1 VSSDE
6 NFLMEVVLTNTVS
19 SNSRPWLSGA
29 LFVIRAQAVF
39 HLRFLML
46 AGFLLPCLS
55 QAQSLTSLSISPN
68 QPSVAIAST
77 TQLIATATYSN
88 GSSSNVSS
96 SAAWSSTD
104 PRTVGVSA
112 SGLASGIATGNV
124 AIVASYQGKTAST
137 LLSSSIGD
145 IQWSGPLII
154 TQGGTYS
161 GNWRSTDPNTAAVT
175 VATTAPVVIQDSHIT
190 GPSDLI
196 ADPYWGNTLT
206 VKNVI
211 AVGVNPNV
219 RGQTNGIFVDAQNPF
234 LLDVEDCYFEN
245 VQYGVWV
252 RGYAGNRDGTQ
263 TITILNNRGRNLIGL
278 ESDGNNG
285 YLSGDTNWQWSHA
298 FQLSQMPSVPGIRI
312 AWNEIVNYP
321 YQSLVNENISMY
333 DAGGTSSSPAEV
345 HDNYVQGAY
354 PYDPAV
360 DTYNGGGFV
369 TDGGSGETAQNAS
382 AFINVYDNQIVGTV
396 NMGIEFSTGH
406 DNNAY
411 NNEVISSGLL
421 PNGTKIP
428 AQNVGITIFDVYGNT
443 KSGSMYNN
451 NMYSNT
457 LGWMCWASR
466 CAWDGYRNDDYF
478 PGNGSDYYTNPSIQA
493 NPITAKLETSEYSAW
508 TAKVT
513 SNGVLL
519 GPAVS
524 SGTSTG
530 SGSSG
535 PEVSTT
541 AWYNVVNTNS
551 SLCVDANAWGDSNGT
566 VVQQYTCGVAQNNQE
581 WQFQPTDSGY
591 YQVVNRNALNRT
603 GNKLVW
609 DVTGGSWATADQVH
623 IELWTYAGATN
634 QQWMPVSL
642 GNGAYKF
649 VARNSS
655 KCLDVP
661 GATSAI
667 LTPLQQYDCNG
678 TAAQSYTLEKK

>member
-104 PRTVGVSA
+104 PRTVSVSA

-124 AIVASYQGKTAST
+124 AIIVSYQGKTAST
-137 LLSSSIGD
+137 LLTSSIGD

-161 GNWRSTDPNTAAVT
+161 GNWRSTNANTAAVT
-175 VATTAPVVIQDSHIT
+175 VATTAPVVIQDSHIS

>member
-1 VSSDE
+1 LP
-6 NFLMEVVLTNTVS
+6 F
-19 SNSRPWLSGA
+19 
-29 LFVIRAQAVF
+29 F
-39 HLRFLML
+39 ML

-104 PRTVGVSA
+104 PRTVSVSA

-124 AIVASYQGKTAST
+124 AIIVSYQGKTAST
-137 LLSSSIGD
+137 LLTSSIGD